1 VILTPAQRSKAVAD
15 VFFAHQT
22 ERPGEPILRSLIET
36 AILDAVA
43 EEREAIA
50 KLLDLDATAWRG
62 GAEHGTIGE
71 RTASRFSSY
80 AALLEKHA
88 VAVRARGREQA

>member
-1 VILTPAQRSKAVAD
+1 MILTLQQRVKAVAD
-15 VFFAHQT
+15 VFFAHQA
-22 ERPGEPILRSLIET
+22 ERPGGPILRSLVET

-43 EEREAIA
+43 EEREAVA